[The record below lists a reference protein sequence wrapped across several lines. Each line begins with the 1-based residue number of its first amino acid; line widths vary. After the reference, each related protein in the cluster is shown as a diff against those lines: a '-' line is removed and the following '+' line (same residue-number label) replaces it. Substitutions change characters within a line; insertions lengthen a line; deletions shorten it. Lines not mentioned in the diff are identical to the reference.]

1 MSEPSVPPAPKK
13 GMSTGVKV
21 LLGCLL
27 AALLV
32 GLGTCA
38 TCYWGAKKIGK
49 RMQDYAEK
57 IENDPDAAVYDAFL
71 WTLKMNPEVEVVSS
85 DDDAKTITIRE
96 KKSGRETTLTIE
108 DIREGRISFE
118 QDGKVT
124 SIDFESQGGTG
135 AVTVQSGD
143 DKAVFGAGGAASIP
157 DWIPSYPGARVEGV
171 NSFEAGGEKS
181 GTFVLRTA
189 DDIASVVSFFEEQMG
204 GMGLQVD
211 KSSMNVQ
218 GAETVNLT
226 GRAEGRTLNVTVSH
240 QEGETQGIVAYTEK
254 G

>member
-38 TCYWGAKKIGK
+38 ACYWGVKKLGQK
-49 RMQDYAEK
+49 AEDYVQK
-57 IENDPDAAVYDAFL
+57 VKDDPDAAVYDAFL
-71 WTLKMNPEVEVVSS
+71 WTLKANPDVEVVAS
-85 DDDAKTITIRE
+85 DDAAKTITIRE
-96 KKSGRETTLTIE
+96 KSTGKETTLTIE

-124 SIDFESQGGTG
+124 TMDFEAQGEAG
-135 AVTVQSGD
+135 AVTIQSGE
-143 DKAVFGAGGAASIP
+143 DKAVFGAGGAESIP
-157 DWIPSYPGARVEGV
+157 GWIPSYPGARVEGV

-181 GTFVLRTA
+181 GTFVLKTA
-189 DDIASVVSFFEEQMG
+189 DDIATVAAFFEEQMG
-204 GMGLQVD
+204 SLGLQVD
-211 KSSMNVQ
+211 KASMNVQ

-254 G
+254 S

>member
-13 GMSTGVKV
+13 GMSTGIKV

-27 AALLV
+27 AALLL

-38 TCYWGAKKIGK
+38 ACYWGAKKLGK
-49 RMQDYAEK
+49 GIQDYAEK

-71 WTLKMNPEVEVVSS
+71 WTLKANPEVDVVAS
-85 DDDAKTITIRE
+85 DETAKTITIRE
-96 KKSGRETTLTIE
+96 KKTGKETTLTIE

-124 SIDFESQGGTG
+124 TMDFEAQGEAG
-135 AVTVQSGD
+135 AVTIQSGD

-171 NSFEAGGEKS
+171 NSLEAGGEKS
-181 GTFVLRTA
+181 GTFTIKTA
-189 DDIASVVSFFEEQMG
+189 DDIATVVAFYEEQLG
-204 GMGLQVD
+204 ALGLKVD
-211 KSSMNVQ
+211 KASFTTD

-226 GRAEGRTLNVTVSH
+226 GSSEARTVNVMVSH
-240 QEGETQGIVAYTEK
+240 QEGETQGLVSYNQK